1 MSVWLAI
8 PSCRPLSE
16 CGPRF
21 ELWRAQGYKIALLR
35 QNGSARPYADLEV
48 ETREYLGWAASTNL
62 LAGLVLEKHPDAQW
76 IVGGGDDT
84 LPDPNH
90 TAEEIAAQCSKHFAG
105 APPISE
111 FRDMIW
117 MPGNGTFGV
126 MQPTGD
132 RWLDTPESRA
142 QFGEDRGAV
151 IDRIAG
157 SPWMGRKWCERAYG
171 GHGPMFAGY
180 HHCWADEELQ
190 LVAER
195 LGVFWQRRDLCHHHD
210 QWLRENQDITPDR
223 VIPQSHFVASAS
235 YDRERPLFEVRKR
248 LGFPG
253 SEPLCAKY

>member
-8 PSCRPLSE
+8 PSCRPLAE

-21 ELWRAQGYKIALLR
+21 ERWRAQGYKIALLR
-35 QNGSARPYADLEV
+35 QGESAVRFCDV
-48 ETREYLGWAASTNL
+48 EFHAVEYFGWANSINVLSKYILSTKP
-62 LAGLVLEKHPDAQW
+62 AAQW
-76 IVGGGDDT
+76 IAAGGDDT

-90 TAEEIAAQCSKHFAG
+90 AAAEIAQQCSVHFG
-105 APPISE
+105 SMAP
-111 FRDMIW
+111 
-117 MPGNGTFGV
+117 GHNTFGV

-142 QFGEDRGAV
+142 QFGENRGAV

-157 SPWMGRKWCERAYG
+157 SPWMGREWCERAYG
-171 GHGPMFAGY
+171 GRGPMFAEY

-235 YDRERPLFEVRKR
+235 YDRERPLFEERKR

-253 SEPLCAKY
+253 SDPK